1 MRRSHQRL
9 AIEAMEAERERRL
22 LLLARE
28 DAEMLEERHV
38 LQQQAGINL
47 TLTLTLL
54 GQAGINL
61 TLTLPLIRCAT
72 RWHRSAAGVWSC
84 CAPSRSGRS

>member
-38 LQQQAGINL
+38 LQQQVRDV
-47 TLTLTLL
+47 TLTLTPYP
-54 GQAGINL
+54 NPNPNP
-61 TLTLPLIRCAT
+61 LPK
-72 RWHRSAAGVWSC
+72 
-84 CAPSRSGRS
+84 PQP